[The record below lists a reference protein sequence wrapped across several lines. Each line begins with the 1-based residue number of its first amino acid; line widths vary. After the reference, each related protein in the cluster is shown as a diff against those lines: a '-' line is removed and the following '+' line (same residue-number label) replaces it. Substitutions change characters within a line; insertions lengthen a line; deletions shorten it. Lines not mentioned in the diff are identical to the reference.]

1 MNAARFMLKVA
12 LVGASAAAYL
22 PAVAQDGGGAAA
34 EPPAS
39 TRQAPGTLEIL
50 LGRQSRQQART
61 AAAANSVVGSVAASL
76 RTEQQPIATGASVS
90 ATRGEPTS
98 VARTLSVA
106 APSSGAADSEGGA
119 APTRANA
126 LGRDTPATS
135 LGPSDSSAS
144 DAMVAPPAPQK

>member
-61 AAAANSVVGSVAASL
+61 AAAANNVVGSVAASL
-76 RTEQQPIATGASVS
+76 RTQQPIATGASVS

-106 APSSGAADSEGGA
+106 APSSGAADSEGDA

-144 DAMVAPPAPQK
+144 DAMVAPPAPRK